1 MATIIKDADV
11 VQFENAVVVAGT
23 WKKAEGE
30 PSFTHRTVITGELT
44 GLQLRGIL
52 EGSSSLRVQYQNQV
66 LRKGKPALDKGT
78 WTEFLA
84 RLSAKGAKVVSLLGF
99 DGGKLKGLSDEILL
113 VPSDQYGVVE
123 DMHMAIA
130 HVLTFYLK
138 QKKG

>member
-1 MATIIKDADV
+1 MGTIIKDTDV

-30 PSFTHRTVITGELT
+30 PSLTHRTVITGELT

-78 WTEFLA
+78 WAEFLA
-84 RLSAKGAKVVSLLGF
+84 RLSAKVAKVVYVEKTV
-99 DGGKLKGLSDEILL
+99 DQMTPEEATKHMEDLKAKYPE
-113 VPSDQYGVVE
+113 Y
-123 DMHMAIA
+123 
-130 HVLTFYLK
+130 F
-138 QKKG
+138 KK